1 MCLTHNSRPNHLTIP
16 IIKTT
21 NSVTMLNIIQIITK
35 TLMRTLNPTNINQR
49 SINPNIK
56 AITKDNT
63 SIQET
68 ITINT
73 IINNMRN
80 HMSQEYIREMKITPN
95 SLDKN
100 KRKASQFIQPS
111 QMIFWIKLIQ
121 STKIKILIYLML
133 KNLKKILSLQFKIER
148 SNLVLDLNVD
158 ITFPNWVCKLVFK
171 F

>member
-1 MCLTHNSRPNHLTIP
+1 
-16 IIKTT
+16 
-21 NSVTMLNIIQIITK
+21 
-35 TLMRTLNPTNINQR
+35 
-49 SINPNIK
+49 
-56 AITKDNT
+56 
-63 SIQET
+63 
-68 ITINT
+68 
-73 IINNMRN
+73 
-80 HMSQEYIREMKITPN
+80 MKITPN